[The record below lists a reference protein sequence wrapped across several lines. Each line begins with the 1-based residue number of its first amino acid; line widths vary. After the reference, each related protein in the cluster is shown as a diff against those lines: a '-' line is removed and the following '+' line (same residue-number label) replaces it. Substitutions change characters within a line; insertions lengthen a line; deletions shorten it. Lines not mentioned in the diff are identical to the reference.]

1 MRGLVLGCYL
11 LFCAALVRAE
21 DSPGALRW
29 FADWLAPEG
38 ANFQV
43 VIEFSDLK
51 LEPKESREQHLLPSP
66 RIASPAA
73 EWTGSKGR
81 GARSE
86 MCCVVWPMGLNDLTL
101 GAVRLKLTNPADIP
115 MHTTLSVRIV
125 PRGELHA
132 LSFEKHS
139 FLSEGRLILIS
150 DTPSRGA
157 ILAESPFAPRPLSP
171 QDSAHVESAK
181 GECRGEMLFDLT
193 MAPGQTQALG
203 FIVPLRLPK
212 GAEPALDFYR
222 ELTVDQ
228 LFTEAQKQSGAGDRS
243 KP

>member
-11 LFCAALVRAE
+11 LFSAAWACAE
-21 DSPGALRW
+21 DSSGTLRW
-29 FADWLAPEG
+29 FADWFAPEG

-43 VIEFSDLK
+43 VLEISDLK
-51 LEPKESREQHLLPSP
+51 LAPKESRQPHVLSSP
-66 RIASPAA
+66 GIASPAA
-73 EWTGSKGR
+73 EWTGSQGT
-81 GARSE
+81 GARLE
-86 MCCVVWPMGLNDLTL
+86 LCCVKWPMGLSDLTL
-101 GAVRLKLTNPADIP
+101 GAARLRLTNPTDIP
-115 MHTTLSVRIV
+115 LHTTLSVRIA
-125 PRGELHA
+125 PTGELHA

-139 FLSEGRLILIS
+139 FLNEGRLILIS

-157 ILAESPFAPRPLSP
+157 ILAESAFATRPLSP
-171 QDSAHVESAK
+171 QDLAHVESAK

-193 MAPGQTQALG
+193 LAPGQTQALG
-203 FIVPLRLPK
+203 FLVPLRLPK
-212 GAEPALDFYR
+212 GAEPILDFYR

>member
-1 MRGLVLGCYL
+1 MRGLLLGCYL

-21 DSPGALRW
+21 DSSETLRW
-29 FADWLAPEG
+29 FADWFAPEG
-38 ANFQV
+38 ASFQV
-43 VIEFSDLK
+43 ALEFSDLK
-51 LEPKESREQHLLPSP
+51 LRPKESRQPHVLTSP
-66 RIASPAA
+66 GIASPAA
-73 EWTGSKGR
+73 EWTGSKGTD
-81 GARSE
+81 ARLELS
-86 MCCVVWPMGLNDLTL
+86 CVKWPNGLNDLTL
-101 GAVRLKLTNPADIP
+101 GVARLRLTNSADIP

-132 LSFEKHS
+132 LSFEKHA

-193 MAPGQTQALG
+193 VAPGQTQTLG

-222 ELTVDQ
+222 ALAVED
-228 LFTEAQKQSGAGDRS
+228 LFTEAQKQGGGAERG